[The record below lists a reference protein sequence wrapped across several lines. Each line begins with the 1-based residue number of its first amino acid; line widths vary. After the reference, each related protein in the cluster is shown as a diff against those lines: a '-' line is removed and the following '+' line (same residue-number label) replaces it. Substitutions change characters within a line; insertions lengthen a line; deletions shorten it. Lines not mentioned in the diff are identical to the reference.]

1 MKNSLPL
8 VIVISTLIAIM
19 ILFSKIQNNDID
31 QKIIQLNQEVE
42 EIAQQESSDNQEEKQ
57 EEATEEANLNTD
69 FQSIPDW
76 VYDLGFEEPQNL
88 SFVKDKSK
96 QTFSDSDSDLEENK
110 YDSVELFYSGN
121 TEEIEKALTQIKE
134 KLKVKVNRIEQ
145 KKEDSNLIG
154 YTNFQDSNQQPN
166 FLVTLYA
173 NLDEQIL
180 LVNLTNAKQ
189 MKTSVQPN
197 LQIEPT
203 IVESDSIEEIN
214 LQLNNN

>member
-42 EIAQQESSDNQEEKQ
+42 EIAQQESSDAEEEKQ
-57 EEATEEANLNTD
+57 EEATKEANLNVD

-76 VYDLGFEEPQNL
+76 VYALGFEEPESL
-88 SFVKDKSK
+88 SFVKNKSK
-96 QTFSDSDSDLEENK
+96 QTFSDSEENR
-110 YDSVELFYSGN
+110 YDSVELFYSGSK
-121 TEEIEKALTQIKE
+121 EEIEKALTQIKE

-203 IVESDSIEEIN
+203 IVEDDSIEEIN

>member
-42 EIAQQESSDNQEEKQ
+42 EITQQESSDNQEEKQ
-57 EEATEEANLNTD
+57 EEATQEANLNTD

-88 SFVKDKSK
+88 SFVEDKSK
-96 QTFSDSDSDLEENK
+96 QTFSDSEENK

-121 TEEIEKALTQIKE
+121 TEEIKKALTEIKE

-203 IVESDSIEEIN
+203 IVEDDSIEEIN